1 MSDVVRLITPE
12 EAMPILRVGK
22 NRIYDLVKEKDFPSF
37 RQGARYFIYEN
48 KLGEWIEKQCK
59 NK

>member
-22 NRIYDLVKEKDFPSF
+22 NRIYNLVKEKDFPSF
-37 RQGARYFIYEN
+37 KQGQRYFIYEN